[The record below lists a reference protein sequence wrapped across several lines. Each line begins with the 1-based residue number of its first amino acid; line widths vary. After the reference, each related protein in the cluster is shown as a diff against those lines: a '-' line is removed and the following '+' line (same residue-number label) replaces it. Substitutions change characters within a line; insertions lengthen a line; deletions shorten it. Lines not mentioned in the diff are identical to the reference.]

1 MRFSAFYKICLG
13 MFVTSFCC
21 ISCSSGDAEP
31 VLEPEE
37 DIIMETPLPAD
48 AEPYK
53 VYAFRHEKKQLHS
66 RCYFKFYFGDN
77 PLGLSQKYL
86 EVLDK
91 NGKKIFE
98 KTLYPPTHPK
108 YEAVDESN
116 YSQVYERGHYNDVF
130 ALTPAQCE
138 LVGSFRILIDTNGD
152 GRNESVVQ
160 KWESPHRFY

>member
-91 NGKKIFE
+91 NGIVCYTVK
-98 KTLYPPTHPK
+98 
-108 YEAVDESN
+108 
-116 YSQVYERGHYNDVF
+116 Q
-130 ALTPAQCE
+130 
-138 LVGSFRILIDTNGD
+138 
-152 GRNESVVQ
+152 
-160 KWESPHRFY
+160 